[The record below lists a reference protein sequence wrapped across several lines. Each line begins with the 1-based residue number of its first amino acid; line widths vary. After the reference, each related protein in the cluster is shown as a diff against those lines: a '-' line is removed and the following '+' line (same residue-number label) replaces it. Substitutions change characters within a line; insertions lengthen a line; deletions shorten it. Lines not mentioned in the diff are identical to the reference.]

1 MFAEPSR
8 GQDRA
13 DKRQKTIMNILVLEK
28 HQHAM
33 ALFHTYMAQMQ
44 RTAGD
49 RAEVSSE
56 NQRHR

>member
-33 ALFHTYMAQMQ
+33 ALFHISTAQM
-44 RTAGD
+44 RLTAGD

-56 NQRHR
+56 NQRHL